1 MRISRKSL
9 AVAAGTLG
17 VIFAAQAAL
26 KIANTAPTVAI
37 TAPTAGAVLPAGQ
50 AFTLT
55 AAAGDI
61 DGSVKRVD
69 FFVDGSRVGYD
80 TAAPFAVIWSRPTA
94 GNHTVY
100 AVAKDNRWTTT
111 TSAKV
116 GFSVGTSSGTT
127 TSPTADTVAPSVP
140 AGLAVSAR
148 NESSIS
154 LTWTASTDNV
164 GGSGI
169 ARYDVFRN
177 GTAVGSS
184 TTAAYTD
191 SALAASTGY
200 TYTVRAVDKAGNAS
214 AQSAG
219 LVAGT
224 TDAAVP
230 AALWHRVNGYFTQWG
245 IYNKYLPRNLETTG
259 VAAQLTHLTY
269 AFGNVRNNKC
279 EVGVLKANNAST
291 GEGGDAYADYSRAFS
306 AAESVDGVA
315 DVAGA
320 PLRGNWNQL
329 KKLKAKH
336 PGMKVLISLGGW
348 NWSRGFATAA
358 RPENR
363 QAFVASCIDAYIRG
377 NLPAFDG
384 AGGAG
389 VAAGIFDG
397 FDIDWEFPAACGVT
411 CGGTEDTDNFTG
423 LLAEFRKQL
432 DAIKPG
438 LELTVAVGAGVDKI
452 RVTRPEQYYPY
463 VNAINLMTYDFH
475 GPWDAKTNFHTAL
488 FNSSGDTSS
497 GDAKY
502 FNTNDA
508 VQAFLSRGVP
518 ASKINIGMASYGR
531 GWTNVGATNNGLF
544 QSGTPAAGSLE
555 TGIERYATLK
565 ALGWPVY
572 TDSSSKSR
580 WIYNGT
586 TFWNFDDPT
595 TIADKTAY
603 VRVQG
608 LAGAF
613 LWDFSGD
620 DAQASLVNAIAGG
633 LR

>member
-9 AVAAGTLG
+9 AIAAGSLG
-17 VIFAAQAAL
+17 VILAAQAAL
-26 KIANTAPTVAI
+26 QLANTPPTVSI
-37 TAPTAGAVLPAGQ
+37 SSPTAGASLPAGK
-50 AFTLT
+50 TVIL
-55 AAAGDI
+55 AASASDV
-61 DGSVKRVD
+61 DGRVRRVD

-80 TAAPFAVIWSRPTA
+80 TSAPFGVNWTRATTGS
-94 GNHTVY
+94 HTVY
-100 AVAKDNRWTTT
+100 AVAKDDRSTTT

-116 GFSVGTSSGTT
+116 SFSVGTATT
-127 TSPTADTVAPSVP
+127 PGGSTDTVAPGVP
-140 AGLAVSAR
+140 SGLAMTAQ

-154 LTWTASTDNV
+154 IKWTASADNV
-164 GGSGI
+164 GGSGL
-169 ARYDVFRN
+169 ARYEVFRN
-177 GTAVGSS
+177 GASVGSS
-184 TTAAYTD
+184 TTNAYTD

-200 TYTVRAVDKAGNAS
+200 TYTVRAVDNAGNAS

-219 LVAGT
+219 LVAST
-224 TDAAVP
+224 TAANVP

-245 IYNKYLPRNLETTG
+245 IYNKYVPRNLETTG

-269 AFGNVRNNKC
+269 AFGNVRNNRC

-291 GEGGDAYADYSRAFS
+291 GEGGDAYADYSRVYA

-348 NWSRGFATAA
+348 NWSRGFASAA

-363 QAFVASCIDAYIRG
+363 QAFVASCIDAYLRG

-389 VAAGIFDG
+389 AAAGVFDG

-411 CGGTEDTDNFTG
+411 CGGPEDTDNFTG

-432 DAIKPG
+432 NAIRPG
-438 LELTVAVGAGVDKI
+438 LELTVAVGGGIDKI
-452 RVTRPEQYYPY
+452 RVTRPEQYHQYLD
-463 VNAINLMTYDFH
+463 AINLMTYDFH

-488 FNSSGDTSS
+488 FNSSSDPAT
-497 GDAKY
+497 GDAAL

-518 ASKINIGMASYGR
+518 ATKLNIGIASYGR
-531 GWTNVGATNNGLF
+531 GWTNVGATNHGLF
-544 QSGTPAAGSLE
+544 QSGTAAAGSLE
-555 TGIERYATLK
+555 PGIERYAVLK
-565 ALGWPVY
+565 ALGWPMY
-572 TDSSSKSR
+572 TDSSSKSH

-620 DAQASLVNAIAGG
+620 DTQASLVNALAGG